1 MFEVSEEPDFPALLS
16 ISPLKMGT
24 LCFTN
29 HQHHNL
35 VLPQREVF
43 FLIKLELLRHFTQDN

>member
-1 MFEVSEEPDFPALLS
+1 MFKVSEEPDFPALLS
-16 ISPLKMGT
+16 IPPLKMGT

-29 HQHHNL
+29 HQYHHL